1 MINTE
6 TMPQAIFIR
15 FLFFFENIIEI
26 CWKFELQV
34 LQWVIAQSYHE
45 MAYFKRTNIFQSIVF
60 SRVMALVVLLAIVFM
75 GFALFSIAN
84 KSIEA
89 SNARKLAES
98 QSIELKQ
105 KQLDLNKQ
113 LTELNTASGQEALLR
128 EQYPVVKPG
137 EHVVV
142 ITDTDSG
149 SAAVPQAASDVPRN
163 GFWTVLKG
171 YFK

>member
-1 MINTE
+1 
-6 TMPQAIFIR
+6 
-15 FLFFFENIIEI
+15 
-26 CWKFELQV
+26 
-34 LQWVIAQSYHE
+34 

-60 SRVMALVVLLAIVFM
+60 SRLMALAVLLAIVFM
-75 GFALFSIAN
+75 AFALYSIVG
-84 KSIEA
+84 KSIDA

-98 QSIELKQ
+98 QAVELKQ
-105 KQLDLNKQ
+105 KQLDLDKK
-113 LTELNTASGQEALLR
+113 LTDLNTTSGQEALLR

-149 SAAVPQAASDVPRN
+149 SVAVPQANQDVPHT
-163 GFWTVLKG
+163 GFWTLVKS